1 MAIIKRQVQKSESF
15 EHFVIA
21 RGLTYERREVGRITS
36 FSISRPVGMFGYNLH
51 VMFADGKRGGKF
63 CGGRYYSIMGK
74 ARNVP
79 TERDARLWV
88 EVIKPFEGGGV

>member
-1 MAIIKRQVQKSESF
+1 MSIVKRQVQKSESF

-21 RGLTYERREVGRITS
+21 RNLAYERRETGRITS
-36 FSISRPVGMFGYNLH
+36 FSITRKVGMFSYDLH
-51 VMFADGKRGGKF
+51 VMFADGKRGGKYV
-63 CGGRYYSIMGK
+63 GGRYYSIMGR

-88 EVIKPFEGGGV
+88 EVIKP